1 MKLRH
6 LLFGLLA
13 GVAFVACTNDNE
25 PAGVTPVKG
34 GNEVAATKYMAINFV
49 MPGDATTRAD
59 GGFVVG
65 TTAENK
71 VEKGVLFFFDGETQ
85 VADPFILGGEGSN
98 ALEGTK
104 LTWSDSTGN
113 VEKKSST
120 IIVLSNPLK
129 EPKSVLAVLN
139 ADLTDLGLSKN
150 STLSEIKAVVGDYAK
165 DKTAEGKF
173 VMSNSVYQEDV
184 TSPVTV
190 VYDTVEE
197 AIAAE
202 TPSAEIYVERVVAKV
217 NVGYADPL
225 VTNLAN
231 TDKPSNTVV
240 IDGEEVEL
248 TADIQGWWLDN
259 TVDKSFLLKKLPA
272 STDLDAANHRSYWA
286 GSIPTDAKFQHY
298 AFGTAT
304 TADKYVQENVDLKN
318 TTKVVVAA
326 ILKANGKP
334 LQLVKHLTNL
344 YTESGFVTAAINVLA
359 HKYWVVDKEKST
371 DTKVEY
377 RTVGEGDFK
386 FTYIFSQVEGEGE
399 AATTKYY
406 TLVNGTKTEVTIP
419 EGVEIP
425 ALKSYEAYT
434 LIEIADPQETFYVKD
449 DTTESGYAQKDP
461 TADLKGYIVQKWNDG
476 MAYYFVPIEHK
487 IGGNYTAGTGV
498 IRNHFYKVTVNSIN
512 GLGTPVPFKDDDTII
527 PIKPDETAKYISATI
542 NILSWKAVT
551 QDVNLGK

>member
-1 MKLRH
+1 M
-6 LLFGLLA
+6 
-13 GVAFVACTNDNE
+13 
-25 PAGVTPVKG
+25 
-34 GNEVAATKYMAINFV
+34 AASKSYLKVNFA
-49 MPGDATTRAD
+49 MPGEATTRAD

-129 EPKSVLAVLN
+129 QPKSVLAVLN
-139 ADLTDLGLSKN
+139 ADLTDLDLSKN
-150 STLSEIKAVVGDYAK
+150 STLSEIKAVVNDYAK
-165 DKTAEGKF
+165 NALTQSGTF

-184 TSPVTV
+184 TTPVTE
-190 VYDTVEE
+190 VYDTVEK
-197 AIAAE
+197 ALAAK

-217 NVGYADPL
+217 SVGYANPL

-231 TDKPSNTVV
+231 TDTSKEGVEPSNTVI

-272 STDLDAANHRSYWA
+272 STDLDAVNHRSYWA

-298 AFGTAT
+298 SFGTAT

-344 YTESGFVTAAINVLA
+344 YTESGFVKAAINVLA
-359 HKYWVVDKEKST
+359 HKYWVVDKEKS
-371 DTKVEY
+371 EY

-399 AATTKYY
+399 AAKTKYY

-476 MAYYFVPIEHK
+476 MAYYFVPIEHN

-498 IRNHFYKVTVNSIN
+498 IRNHFYQITVNSIN
-512 GLGTPVPFKDDDTII
+512 GLGTPVPFKDNDPII

-551 QDVNLGK
+551 KNVDLGK